1 MKEIGIFYG
10 STMGETEEAAEMIA
24 DVIGKDKVEVYNV
37 ASVSEDEV
45 KKYDKL
51 IFGSSTWGLGELQ
64 DDWDS
69 FIEKLKTLDLSN
81 KKVALFGL
89 GDQSMYED
97 TFVDAIGII
106 YNVVQE
112 KGAEVVARV
121 STEGYDFNH
130 SEALIDDQFVG
141 LPLDNNNQ
149 SDLTEDRIK
158 NWVDDLLKAF

>member
-37 ASVSEDEV
+37 ASVSVDELE
-45 KKYDKL
+45 KYDKL

-64 DDWDS
+64 DDWGT
-69 FIEKLKTLDLSN
+69 FIEKLKTLDLSK

-89 GDQSMYED
+89 GDQSMYSD
-97 TFVDAIGII
+97 TFVDAMGII
-106 YNVVQE
+106 YDVIKE
-112 KGAEVVARV
+112 KGAEVIGGVL
-121 STEGYDFNH
+121 TDDYDFSH
-130 SEALIDDQFVG
+130 SEALINDAFVG

-149 SDLTEDRIK
+149 GDLTEERIK

>member
-24 DVIGKDKVEVYNV
+24 DVIGKDKAEVYNV
-37 ASVSEDEV
+37 GSVTVDEV
-45 KKYDKL
+45 EKYDKL

-64 DDWDS
+64 DDWDT

-89 GDQSMYED
+89 GDQAMYSD
-97 TFVDAIGII
+97 TFVDAMGII
-106 YNVVQE
+106 YDVVKE
-112 KGAEVVARV
+112 KGAEVIGGVLADD
-121 STEGYDFNH
+121 YDFNH
-130 SEALIDDQFVG
+130 SEALINDAFVG

-149 SDLTEDRIK
+149 GDLTEERIR